1 MSRSIRLH
9 TISSNNLEVTILSNE
24 RRDFCIECRRE
35 KEYILQKKDI
45 IKNIKDKDYNFS
57 ITVAICTE

>member
-1 MSRSIRLH
+1 M
-9 TISSNNLEVTILSNE
+9 SNE